1 MALGYTLPEK
11 WTQKFFVQKL
21 RVYLSAQNLFT
32 WTEYS
37 GYNPE
42 VSGSSS
48 ALTPGEDYGT
58 YPLAKTYMVGLNI
71 TF

>member
-1 MALGYTLPEK
+1 MLI
-11 WTQKFFVQKL
+11 KL
-21 RVYLSAQNLFT
+21 KMSLM
-32 WTEYS
+32 

-42 VSGSSS
+42 VSGSTS

-58 YPLAKTYMVGLNI
+58 YPLAKTYMVGLNV